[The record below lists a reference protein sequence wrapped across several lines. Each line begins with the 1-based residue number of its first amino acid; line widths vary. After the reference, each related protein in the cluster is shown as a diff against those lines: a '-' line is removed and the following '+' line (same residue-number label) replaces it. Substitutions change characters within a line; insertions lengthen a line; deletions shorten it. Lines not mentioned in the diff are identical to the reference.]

1 MRVYYEIPAKFFR
14 KLSKDAPSKHTH
26 LTPCMFIAKKCCWAP
41 NLSTF
46 LLFNAIFDRSWHGF
60 RSNSVNNDKT
70 QAVLPSGNRR
80 WAWESARTQF
90 ECTCTVTV
98 VDMRLFRFFI
108 GHSLTWTHDTPMNDL
123 GCSGSSPSVAFW
135 EAYFTF
141 SWKNLILHLVR
152 NATIATSRAPWL
164 WFIGKSIN
172 WLFHTFS
179 QSFRLEKNAIFLK

>member
-1 MRVYYEIPAKFFR
+1 MFTTKSLRNSFENCQKMPPASTRTWHHACLLQKGFAGR
-14 KLSKDAPSKHTH
+14 R
-26 LTPCMFIAKKCCWAP
+26 IWA
-41 NLSTF
+41 LF
-46 LLFNAIFDRSWHGF
+46 LFFNAVFDRSWHGF

-172 WLFHTFS
+172 LLFHSFG